1 MKDNDLREKI
11 RLPPALAYQVY
22 KQLEKDAKFLYEKMG
37 VMDYSLL
44 IGVHTTEYDMEDQR
58 QSHSSTD
65 LLDDRRLQVNKVVG
79 KSTYTSSSTLL
90 LLSLSVS
97 SVYPF
102 LFNFMFM

>member
-1 MKDNDLREKI
+1 
-11 RLPPALAYQVY
+11 
-22 KQLEKDAKFLYEKMG
+22 MG

-79 KSTYTSSSTLL
+79 KSTYTSSFIVFVRFVCIPLPT
-90 LLSLSVS
+90 
-97 SVYPF
+97 
-102 LFNFMFM
+102 